1 MRGKIYNRTKK
12 KEQRNG
18 NKNLKKIRKE
28 MKETDCEN
36 EFTFS
41 IQKIKKR
48 YVIKMVER
56 RKNEGKNK

>member
-1 MRGKIYNRTKK
+1 MREKIYNRTKK

-18 NKNLKKIRKE
+18 NKNLERIHKE

-41 IQKIKKR
+41 IQRIKK
-48 YVIKMVER
+48 M
-56 RKNEGKNK
+56 